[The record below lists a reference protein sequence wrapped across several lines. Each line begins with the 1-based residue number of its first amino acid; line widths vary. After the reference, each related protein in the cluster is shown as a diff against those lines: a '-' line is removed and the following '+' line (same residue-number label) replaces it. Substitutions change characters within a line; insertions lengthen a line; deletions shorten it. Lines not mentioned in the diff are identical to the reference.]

1 MRLTELA
8 ETIRDYLNTTPGEWD
23 QGLGLE
29 ALVAIDWVNALKQP
43 GIQVIISPELNQ
55 YTIDNSA
62 GRKRIIT
69 LDTIKYI
76 HLIIG
81 KTFESLPNTDDV
93 APWDELK
100 QIIDLREDLE
110 SLLIGNWPL
119 GTQLVDVETQPID
132 EQQLDY
138 RNFNALTSFGYQVPK
153 CSLQQD

>member
-29 ALVAIDWVNALKQP
+29 AIVAVDWVNALKQP

-55 YTIDNSA
+55 YTIENSS

-69 LDTIKYI
+69 LDTTKYV

-81 KTFESLPNTDDV
+81 KTFESLPDTDDI
-93 APWDELK
+93 APWNELK

-110 SLLIGNWPL
+110 LLLISNWPP
-119 GTQLVDVETQPID
+119 GTQLINVETQPID

-138 RNFNALTSFGYQVPK
+138 RNFNALTSFGYTVPS
-153 CSLQQD
+153 CSLQLD